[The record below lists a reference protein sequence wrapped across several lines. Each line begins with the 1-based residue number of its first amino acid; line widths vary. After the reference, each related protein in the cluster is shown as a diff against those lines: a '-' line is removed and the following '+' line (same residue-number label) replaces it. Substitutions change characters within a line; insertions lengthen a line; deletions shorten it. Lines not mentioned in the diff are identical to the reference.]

1 LFGPRKIIFK
11 KITVLFF
18 VVLHIIFI
26 FLERLILP
34 KIRQSVALLVH
45 FSLSFFFLFLI
56 LIFRI
61 IRHFGIEFIILII
74 LFIIPFDLYL
84 FKFIYS

>member
-1 LFGPRKIIFK
+1 MFGPRKIIFK

-18 VVLHIIFI
+18 VVLHIVFI
-26 FLERLILP
+26 FLERLILL
-34 KIRQSVALLVH
+34 KIGQSVALLVH